1 MLKSMAGD
9 PEQHQDAPTRSRAER
24 LFGDWVRQ
32 VSPVTLRADAMA
44 GLLGAVLV
52 LPQGIAFATLA
63 GLPPEY
69 GLYTA
74 VIPCILA
81 ALFGSSWHVMSGPTN
96 ANSLALFAMLSPL
109 AAAFSSQYIQLA
121 VAVTVMVGVMQ
132 WLIGALRLGVLA
144 NFISP
149 ATLFGFTS
157 GAALL
162 IAVHAL
168 PDLLGLAAS
177 PQHSAAAVL
186 VHVVTQLGLVQPAA
200 LVVGAITIATA
211 LLLRRLRRGWPA
223 MLIGLVVATALAWI
237 WSQYLNPASATPAA
251 ALRTI
256 GQIAAPWPRFEVPR
270 ISWAQA
276 VDLIGLAFA
285 LTIVALGQAI
295 SIAKTVALRSGQRID
310 ANREFRGQGLS
321 NMVGGFFSCYVSC
334 GSMNRSLPNLQAGAR
349 TPLASVFSALLLVLL
364 VAVSAPLLAL
374 IPRAALA
381 ALLVLV
387 ALTLLDLAR
396 WRQLLTL
403 SRSDFG
409 VALATMLAT
418 VTIRLEIAI
427 FLGIILSLM
436 SFLYRTSRPAMRT
449 MGFDSRGLDRQFVVI
464 DNTADAGFETG
475 ITSPHKAD
483 DDSERNAE
491 LSQKSPALFPPERGS
506 ATPKAREA
514 TSVGTN
520 ERSAGPPQASSAPS
534 GGSAVHEATSVG
546 ANERSAGPPQ
556 ASSAPPGGSAV
567 REATSVGATFLPEC
581 PQLKLLRMEG
591 EVYFGATQHVADILH
606 ALRHQPHPQKH
617 LLVMGKSMNFI
628 DLAGAELWEAE
639 LSARRAM
646 GGDLYFHRP
655 RPEVI
660 RMWRKT
666 GFTRL
671 LGPEH
676 QFPDKFTA
684 ISTIFSKLDPEIC
697 RRCTARIFWECQSVP
712 PAPEPESKA

>member
-1 MLKSMAGD
+1 MEPS
-9 PEQHQDAPTRSRAER
+9 APSASRSSTPLLER
-24 LFGDWVRQ
+24 LFGDWVRE
-32 VSPVTLRADAMA
+32 VSPTTVRADAMA

-63 GLPPEY
+63 GLPPAY

-81 ALFGSSWHVMSGPTN
+81 ALFGSSRHVMSGPTN

-109 AAAFSSQYIQLA
+109 AMAFSPLYIQLA
-121 VAVTVMVGVMQ
+121 LAVTVMVGVMQ

-149 ATLFGFTS
+149 AVLFGFTS

-168 PDLLGLAAS
+168 PDLLGLAAA
-177 PQHSAAAVL
+177 PEHSAVAVL
-186 VHVVTQLGLVQPAA
+186 GHVLTQLSAAQPLA
-200 LVVGAITIATA
+200 LSVAAITLGVA
-211 LLLRRLRRGWPA
+211 LLLRRLRRNWPY
-223 MLIGLVVATALAWI
+223 MLIGLMVATALAWA
-237 WSQYLNPASATPAA
+237 WSSFLHPDATPSAS
-251 ALRTI
+251 LRTV
-256 GQIAAPWPRFEVPR
+256 GQIPVPWPRFEVPR

-276 VDLIGLAFA
+276 ADLIGLAFA

-321 NMVGGFFSCYVSC
+321 NIVGGFFSSYVSC
-334 GSMNRSLPNLQAGAR
+334 GSMNRSMPNLEAGAR
-349 TPLASVFSALLLVLL
+349 TPLASVFSALLLLAL
-364 VAVSAPLLAL
+364 VAVSAPLLAQ
-374 IPRAALA
+374 IPMAALA

-387 ALTLLDLAR
+387 AFALLDMGR
-396 WRQLLTL
+396 WRQLFAL

-427 FLGIILSLM
+427 LLGMILSLM
-436 SFLYRTSRPAMRT
+436 SFLYRTSKPAMRT
-449 MGFDSRGLDRQFVVI
+449 MGFDSRGLDRQFVVV
-464 DNTADAGFETG
+464 DNSIDAGVDVIPAQKGEA
-475 ITSPHKAD
+475 S
-483 DDSERNAE
+483 AE
-491 LSQKSPALFPPERGS
+491 
-506 ATPKAREA
+506 ATPRA
-514 TSVGTN
+514 
-520 ERSAGPPQASSAPS
+520 
-534 GGSAVHEATSVG
+534 
-546 ANERSAGPPQ
+546 
-556 ASSAPPGGSAV
+556 
-567 REATSVGATFLPEC
+567 LPEC

-606 ALRHQPHPQKH
+606 ALRTQPQPQKH

-639 LSARRAM
+639 LAARRAM

-666 GFTRL
+666 GFTGV

-684 ISTIFSKLDPEIC
+684 IATIFNRLDPEIC
-697 RRCTARIFWECQSVP
+697 RRCTARIFWECQSAPGPDSHP
-712 PAPEPESKA
+712 P

>member
-1 MLKSMAGD
+1 MEPS
-9 PEQHQDAPTRSRAER
+9 APSASRSSIPLLER
-24 LFGDWVRQ
+24 LFGDWVRE
-32 VSPVTLRADAMA
+32 VSPATVRADAMA

-63 GLPPEY
+63 GLPPAY

-74 VIPCILA
+74 VIPCIIA
-81 ALFGSSWHVMSGPTN
+81 ALFGSSRHVMSGPTN

-109 AAAFSSQYIQLA
+109 AMAFSPLYIQLA
-121 VAVTVMVGVMQ
+121 LAVTVMVGVMQ

-149 ATLFGFTS
+149 AVLFGFTS

-168 PDLLGLAAS
+168 PDLLGLAAA
-177 PQHSAAAVL
+177 PEHSAAAVL
-186 VHVVTQLGLVQPAA
+186 GHVLTQLSAAQPLA
-200 LVVGAITIATA
+200 LGVAAITLGVA
-211 LLLRRLRRGWPA
+211 LLLRRLRRNWPY
-223 MLIGLVVATALAWI
+223 MLIGLVVATALAWA
-237 WSQYLNPASATPAA
+237 WSRFLHPDATPSAS
-251 ALRTI
+251 LRTV
-256 GQIAAPWPRFEVPR
+256 GQIPVPWPRFEVPR

-276 VDLIGLAFA
+276 ADLIGLAFA

-321 NMVGGFFSCYVSC
+321 NIVGGFFSSYVSC
-334 GSMNRSLPNLQAGAR
+334 GSMNRSMPNLEAGAR
-349 TPLASVFSALLLVLL
+349 TPLASVFSALLLLAL
-364 VAVSAPLLAL
+364 VAVSAPLLAQ
-374 IPRAALA
+374 IPMAALA

-387 ALTLLDLAR
+387 AFALLDMAR
-396 WRQLLTL
+396 WRQLFAL

-409 VALATMLAT
+409 VALATTVAT

-427 FLGIILSLM
+427 LLGMILSLM
-436 SFLYRTSRPAMRT
+436 SFLYRTSKPAMRT

-464 DNTADAGFETG
+464 DNSPDAGLETKKNTG
-475 ITSPHKAD
+475 PD
-483 DDSERNAE
+483 G
-491 LSQKSPALFPPERGS
+491 PE
-506 ATPKAREA
+506 EA
-514 TSVGTN
+514 P
-520 ERSAGPPQASSAPS
+520 RHA
-534 GGSAVHEATSVG
+534 
-546 ANERSAGPPQ
+546 
-556 ASSAPPGGSAV
+556 
-567 REATSVGATFLPEC
+567 LPEC

-606 ALRHQPHPQKH
+606 ALRTQPQPQKH

-639 LSARRAM
+639 LAARRAM

-666 GFTRL
+666 GFTSV

-684 ISTIFSKLDPEIC
+684 ISTIFNKLDPEIC
-697 RRCTARIFWECQSVP
+697 RHCTARIFWECQS
-712 PAPEPESKA
+712 APGPDTPTA

>member
-9 PEQHQDAPTRSRAER
+9 TEKHQDAPTRRRAER

-74 VIPCILA
+74 VIPCIIA

-109 AAAFSSQYIQLA
+109 AVAFSPQYIQLA
-121 VAVTVMVGVMQ
+121 LAVTVMVGVMQ

-168 PDLLGLAAS
+168 PDLLGLPAA
-177 PQHSAAAVL
+177 PEHSAAAVL
-186 VHVVTQLGLVQPAA
+186 RHVFTQLYLAQPAA
-200 LVVGAITIATA
+200 LAVGAITIGVA
-211 LLLRRLRRGWPA
+211 LLLRRLRRSWPA

-237 WSQYLNPASATPAA
+237 WSQYLNPAGTTHAYP
-251 ALRTI
+251 LRTL

-276 VDLIGLAFA
+276 VELVGLAFA

-349 TPLASVFSALLLVLL
+349 TPLASVFSALLLVAL

-374 IPRAALA
+374 IPMAALA

-387 ALTLLDLAR
+387 ALTLLDLVR
-396 WRQLLTL
+396 WRQLFTL

-464 DNTADAGFETG
+464 DSPPDAGLEAGIISPQKVDNDSSEVTG
-475 ITSPHKAD
+475 
-483 DDSERNAE
+483 
-491 LSQKSPALFPPERGS
+491 
-506 ATPKAREA
+506 
-514 TSVGTN
+514 
-520 ERSAGPPQASSAPS
+520 
-534 GGSAVHEATSVG
+534 VG

-556 ASSAPPGGSAV
+556 ASSAPSGGSAV

-606 ALRHQPHPQKH
+606 ALRNQPHPQKH

-639 LSARRAM
+639 LAARRAM

-684 ISTIFSKLDPEIC
+684 IATIFNKLDPEIC

-712 PAPEPESKA
+712 GPDVDVDTNAGAA